1 MAITAIAGDVRIDA
15 GPAPDQAQGPTSCL
29 KAIAIATGR
38 QSRSI
43 SLAKQEG
50 TVPMLEPNGSAVPL
64 TAANGRPIKFTPERL
79 QQIKN
84 LVERGLSREQI
95 AETIGVTLGSL
106 QVTCSR
112 LGISLRRPR
121 PSNGLPPQQSS
132 DEPTMPEHRAK
143 FALQMQYRGR
153 ERIIELPLSRDLL
166 GRLAI
171 ESHFHNLS
179 VGEMAVKLITAAVK
193 ADLFEVQP

>member
-1 MAITAIAGDVRIDA
+1 
-15 GPAPDQAQGPTSCL
+15 
-29 KAIAIATGR
+29 
-38 QSRSI
+38 
-43 SLAKQEG
+43 
-50 TVPMLEPNGSAVPL
+50 MLEPSGSAAPP
-64 TAANGRPIKFTPERL
+64 TAANGRPTKFTPERL

-106 QVTCSR
+106 QVTCPR

-132 DEPTMPEHRAK
+132 DELTMPEHRAK
-143 FALQMQYRGR
+143 FALRMQYRGQ
-153 ERIIELPLSRDLL
+153 ERNIELPLSQDLL

-171 ESHFHNLS
+171 EAHFHNLS
-179 VGEMAVKLITAAVK
+179 VGEMAAKVITDAR
-193 ADLFEVQP
+193 DLLEEVVRIVMQVLVDEFGDRMTRDTREGQHDQVSGRRRT

>member
-1 MAITAIAGDVRIDA
+1 MRVSMRG
-15 GPAPDQAQGPTSCL
+15 GPAAGSGARAYKLFEGDRNRNRTPEPDA
-29 KAIAIATGR
+29 
-38 QSRSI
+38 

-50 TVPMLEPNGSAVPL
+50 TVPMLEANGSAVPL

-84 LVERGLSREQI
+84 LVERGLSRERI

-143 FALQMQYRGR
+143 FELWMQYRGR
-153 ERIIELPLSRDLL
+153 ERIIELPL
-166 GRLAI
+166 
-171 ESHFHNLS
+171 
-179 VGEMAVKLITAAVK
+179 
-193 ADLFEVQP
+193 

>member
-1 MAITAIAGDVRIDA
+1 MEI
-15 GPAPDQAQGPTSCL
+15 
-29 KAIAIATGR
+29 
-38 QSRSI
+38 
-43 SLAKQEG
+43 
-50 TVPMLEPNGSAVPL
+50 NGSTESL
-64 TAANGRPIKFTPERL
+64 TAANGRRIKFTPERL

-121 PSNGLPPQQSS
+121 PNNGLPPQQSS
-132 DEPTMPEHRAK
+132 DEPAMPDHRAK
-143 FALQMQYRGR
+143 FALRMQYRAR
-153 ERIIELPLSRDLL
+153 ERIIELPLSQDLL

-171 ESHFHNLS
+171 DAHFHNLS
-179 VGEMAVKLITAAVK
+179 VGEMAAKLITAAAK
-193 ADLFEVQP
+193 ADRFEVQP

>member
-1 MAITAIAGDVRIDA
+1 
-15 GPAPDQAQGPTSCL
+15 
-29 KAIAIATGR
+29 
-38 QSRSI
+38 
-43 SLAKQEG
+43 
-50 TVPMLEPNGSAVPL
+50 MLEANGSAVPL

-112 LGISLRRPR
+112 LGISLRCPR

-143 FALQMQYRGR
+143 FALRMQYRGR
-153 ERIIELPLSRDLL
+153 ERNIELPLSQDLL
-166 GRLAI
+166 GWLAI
-171 ESHFHNLS
+171 EAHFHNLS

-193 ADLFEVQP
+193 ADPLEVQP

>member
-1 MAITAIAGDVRIDA
+1 
-15 GPAPDQAQGPTSCL
+15 
-29 KAIAIATGR
+29 
-38 QSRSI
+38 
-43 SLAKQEG
+43 
-50 TVPMLEPNGSAVPL
+50 
-64 TAANGRPIKFTPERL
+64 ERL

-121 PSNGLPPQQSS
+121 PSNGLPPQESS
-132 DEPTMPEHRAK
+132 DEPKPDHRAK
-143 FALQMQYRGR
+143 FALRMQYQGR
-153 ERIIELPLSRDLL
+153 ERISELPLSQDLL

-171 ESHFHNLS
+171 EAHFHNLS
-179 VGEMAVKLITAAVK
+179 LGEMAAKLITDAVK
-193 ADLFEVQP
+193 RDLFEEVDGRS

>member
-1 MAITAIAGDVRIDA
+1 MVPFEGDRNRNRTPEPDA
-15 GPAPDQAQGPTSCL
+15 
-29 KAIAIATGR
+29 
-38 QSRSI
+38 

-50 TVPMLEPNGSAVPL
+50 TVPMLEGSAVPL

-79 QQIKN
+79 RQIKN

-143 FALQMQYRGR
+143 FELWMQYRGR
-153 ERIIELPLSRDLL
+153 EQIIELPLSQDLL
-166 GRLAI
+166 GWLVI
-171 ESHFHNLS
+171 EAHFHNLS
-179 VGEMAVKLITAAVK
+179 VGEMAAKVITDAVK
-193 ADLFEVQP
+193 RDLFEEVEGRP

>member
-1 MAITAIAGDVRIDA
+1 MEGVKSRHDLSWQCAVMRKNGSFRRRSQSQPDA
-15 GPAPDQAQGPTSCL
+15 GAGRLSGQARGN
-29 KAIAIATGR
+29 
-38 QSRSI
+38 
-43 SLAKQEG
+43 G
-50 TVPMLEPNGSAVPL
+50 TMEINGSTEPL
-64 TAANGRPIKFTPERL
+64 TATNGRRIKFTPERL

-132 DEPTMPEHRAK
+132 DKPTMPDHRAK
-143 FALQMQYRGR
+143 FALRMQYRAR
-153 ERIIELPLSRDLL
+153 ERINRCAFPQSERRRD
-166 GRLAI
+166 GR
-171 ESHFHNLS
+171 E
-179 VGEMAVKLITAAVK
+179 
-193 ADLFEVQP
+193 ADHCGRQG

>member
-1 MAITAIAGDVRIDA
+1 MVSFEGDRNRNRTPEPDA
-15 GPAPDQAQGPTSCL
+15 
-29 KAIAIATGR
+29 
-38 QSRSI
+38 

-50 TVPMLEPNGSAVPL
+50 TVPMLEANGSAVPL
-64 TAANGRPIKFTPERL
+64 RPANGRPIKFTPERL

-95 AETIGVTLGSL
+95 AKTIGVTLGSL

-143 FALQMQYRGR
+143 FALRMQYQGW
-153 ERIIELPLSRDLL
+153 ERIIELPLSHDLL

-171 ESHFHNLS
+171 EAHFHNLS

-193 ADLFEVQP
+193 ADPFEVQP